1 MNWDTWNK
9 KQEEKEKKLRRLKKF
24 TTNIYGNIGNSFKS
38 QNERRRNR
46 LKQKLKGKKKWI
58 K

>member
-24 TTNIYGNIGNSFKS
+24 TTNVYGNIGNSFKS

-46 LKQKLKGKKKWI
+46 LKQKLKGKKE
-58 K
+58 